1 MNGGSPVG
9 VTLFFGRKL
18 PVLLARSG
26 LEKIRHEAT
35 AEVVSGSSVW
45 ARWWQQTLEAIREWE
60 QAHDDMTEMRD
71 RDYTPLIAF
80 SVMPRAG
87 FSMHSCIPAPANVQH
102 TSETAFESR

>member
-1 MNGGSPVG
+1 M
-9 VTLFFGRKL
+9 
-18 PVLLARSG
+18 LLARSG

-71 RDYTPLIAF
+71 RDYRPLIARL
-80 SVMPRAG
+80 SDASCWVLNAL
-87 FSMHSCIPAPANVQH
+87 MHTCSGQRPAH
-102 TSETAFESR
+102 I